1 MIAPI
6 SGARRLPDRVRVFPG
21 ALDGAVDVVGDK
33 SLSHRCLMIGALA
46 EEVVAV
52 SGLAASGDVA
62 STAAALRLLDA
73 RIELDPAADGSL
85 SGRVHGGPHMRS
97 PDGVSVGRRATP
109 IMIDCGNSGTT
120 LRLLA
125 GIAAGIGRSVVLDGD
140 HSLQRRPVDR
150 VLEPLRAMGADVSA
164 HDDRLPPLAIR
175 PGRLQPITWRS
186 PVASAQIKSAV
197 ILAGLGV
204 AGPTT
209 VVSPAPS
216 RDHTERMLRHGGLGV
231 VSSIG
236 PDGSEMV
243 TVHPGPIAFS
253 AISAA
258 RDPSAAAFWHVA
270 GAFGVGRITTPGLCL
285 NEGRTGALD
294 VLRALGVD
302 VRLEDVG
309 ESSGEPVGTVVISS
323 ERANAALVA
332 ATSEPV
338 QVAGTLVV
346 RSIDEL
352 PILALAGALS
362 WCGLEVRD
370 AEELRVKESDRIHA
384 IAEMFRAL
392 GMHLEERVDGFL
404 IRGGQRPSGGS
415 VHAGGDHRVAMTAAI
430 AATLGTASV
439 DIAGFRCVAT
449 SYPEFL
455 DDLTALG
462 GRWEPLD
469 D

>member
-1 MIAPI
+1 MTDATP
-6 SGARRLPDRVRVFPG
+6 GARRLPDRIRVLPG
-21 ALDGAVDVVGDK
+21 AVAGTVDVVGDK

-46 EEVVAV
+46 VDEVHV
-52 SGLAASGDVA
+52 SGLAPSGDVA
-62 STAAALRLLDA
+62 STAAALRLLGA
-73 RIELDPAADGSL
+73 RIELDTDTDGSL
-85 SGRVHGGPHMRS
+85 TGRVQGGPKLRS
-97 PDGVSVGRRATP
+97 TPEHADGLESP

-125 GIAAGIGRSVVLDGD
+125 GVAAGLGRAVVLDGD

-150 VLEPLRAMGADVSA
+150 VLRPLRAMGADVSA
-164 HDDRLPPLAIR
+164 RDDRLPPLEVR
-175 PGRLQPITWRS
+175 PGRLLPITWNS

-216 RDHTERMLRHGGLGV
+216 RDHTERMLRHGGLDV
-231 VSSIG
+231 VSTIA
-236 PDGSEMV
+236 PDGSERV
-243 TVHPGPIAFS
+243 TVHPGPIVFA
-253 AISAA
+253 AVSAA

-270 GAFGVGRITTPGLCL
+270 CAFGTGRITTPGVCL

-294 VLRALGVD
+294 VLRALGID
-302 VRLEDVG
+302 VRIEDAG
-309 ESSGEPVGTVVISS
+309 ESSGEPVGTVIISS
-323 ERANAALVA
+323 GGGTDDAVS
-332 ATSEPV
+332 SEPV

-346 RSIDEL
+346 RCIDEL
-352 PILALAGALS
+352 PVLALAGALS
-362 WCGLEVRD
+362 PCGLEVRD

-384 IAEMFRAL
+384 IAELFRAL

-404 IRGGQRPSGGS
+404 VRGGQRPSGGS
-415 VHAGGDHRVAMTAAI
+415 VHAGGDHRLAMTAAI
-430 AATLGTASV
+430 AATLGTAPV
-439 DIAGFRCVAT
+439 DIAGFSSVAT
-449 SYPEFL
+449 SYPAFL